1 MCEMCD
7 KFKTCVACEYGGC
20 EEHRAVE
27 ELAKPVN
34 DSSVT
39 AGTDRAVDAMKEVK
53 NWFTDNYN
61 DSTKVGIDPADDD
74 GSNLDPN
81 MYPNSDTTGGT
92 TGGSQIRDN
101 MFELLRDTIAA
112 VPQKYWSR
120 LGIGYTTMS
129 GQSFPEACALHGA
142 DAPVSLGPQGEPL
155 FRYSEDQPRDPN
167 GEFASGG
174 GSNDPGKVIEHL
186 NSENP
191 VNPEND
197 KERLVVVDGK
207 TVGKFEVTERE
218 GRLRIKG
225 ISSDTGN
232 GNLVL
237 GRITDAADKEGVT
250 LELTASPYGSHKLDS
265 DALKSWYGRHG
276 FTMEQGY
283 DEALGYM
290 IREPNNDRSLSE
302 PTELRFSEDQPR
314 DPDGK
319 FAGGGDVYTLA
330 GAKELVGKLGDGSEQ
345 RADDEGGEWIT
356 IHGAHVFIKD
366 GVIEKGPEGFVGKT
380 PQEIGSGGGT
390 STSQKDIAARP
401 DFSGSMKVPGGTL
414 TLSQNRTTKVAEVQ
428 AFAKSEM
435 SKLPAGTQAAL
446 NSGMKTS
453 DMYKTGDKYNADR
466 VSSFHNPVIDKAL
479 AGKTPQGSPKVV
491 FVGGGPAAGKTTAS
505 DDAARN
511 MSDHVAINVDDIRT
525 AAPEF
530 TALLPDRLM
539 PINEETGDI
548 RDRLIS
554 EAGDARYNLIIDG
567 VGSKS
572 AAENVANLVGK
583 GYTASYVYVHRE
595 VGDAQQRAD
604 DRPYMTSKIADMRI
618 LPQGMVEGFHDKARG
633 AFSSMAK
640 VSSEVKVIDKSR
652 PEFGKEGKVVFWKDG
667 SNIKVYDA
675 EGVKRVENGG
685 KTKIR
690 IYP

>member
-1 MCEMCD
+1 MRVTFD
-7 KFKTCVACEYGGC
+7 KKTPVLVQAADEP
-20 EEHRAVE
+20 RMVE
-27 ELAKPVN
+27 EE
-34 DSSVT
+34 
-39 AGTDRAVDAMKEVK
+39 RE
-53 NWFTDNYN
+53 
-61 DSTKVGIDPADDD
+61 
-74 GSNLDPN
+74 
-81 MYPNSDTTGGT
+81 
-92 TGGSQIRDN
+92 
-101 MFELLRDTIAA
+101 
-112 VPQKYWSR
+112 
-120 LGIGYTTMS
+120 
-129 GQSFPEACALHGA
+129 
-142 DAPVSLGPQGEPL
+142 LGPQGEELREFDP
-155 FRYSEDQPRDPN
+155 EQPRDKN
-167 GEFASGG
+167 GSFTMGTVASFT
-174 GSNDPGKVIEHL
+174 NEK
-186 NSENP
+186 
-191 VNPEND
+191 
-197 KERLVVVDGK
+197 DG
-207 TVGKFEVTERE
+207 VSAHVTSYN
-218 GRLRIKG
+218 GRLHVTRADDDSKNVIG
-225 ISSDTGN
+225 SSIFSGE
-232 GNLVL
+232 GMK
-237 GRITDAADKEGVT
+237 DKAIEKAQKLAGV
-250 LELTASPYGSHKLDS
+250 SK
-265 DALKSWYGRHG
+265 
-276 FTMEQGY
+276 
-283 DEALGYM
+283 
-290 IREPNNDRSLSE
+290 
-302 PTELRFSEDQPR
+302 RFSEDQPR

-319 FAGGGDVYTLA
+319 FA
-330 GAKELVGKLGDGSEQ
+330 
-345 RADDEGGEWIT
+345 
-356 IHGAHVFIKD
+356 
-366 GVIEKGPEGFVGKT
+366 
-380 PQEIGSGGGT
+380 SGGGT

-466 VSSFHNPVIDKAL
+466 VSSFHNPVVDKAL

-554 EAGDARYNLIIDG
+554 EAGDARYNMIIDG

-595 VGDAQQRAD
+595 VGDARQRAE

>member
-1 MCEMCD
+1 MFGQGWIGVDFDGTLAVAPSPYDPTAVGAPIPKMVERVKSWLAEGKD
-7 KFKTCVACEYGGC
+7 VRIFTARVAYASPELLVKIEAAIQKFCLDNLGKVLPVTCIKDHDMLELWDD
-20 EEHRAVE
+20 RARQVE
-27 ELAKPVN
+27 LNTGVLIRSIP
-34 DSSVT
+34 DSSLT
-39 AGTDRAVDAMKEVK
+39 SGTDRAMEFMRVIKQYTEAFGDPDNWPVDSRE
-53 NWFTDNYN
+53 
-61 DSTKVGIDPADDD
+61 
-74 GSNLDPN
+74 
-81 MYPNSDTTGGT
+81 
-92 TGGSQIRDN
+92 N
-101 MFELLRDTIAA
+101 MFEMLRSSLRD
-112 VPQKYWSR
+112 VVQKPFWSR
-120 LGIGYTTMS
+120 LGIGYSNVS
-129 GQSFPEACALHGA
+129 GQSFPEACAL
-142 DAPVSLGPQGEPL
+142 DAPHSLGPQGEPIYAEQGGVKRCVACECGGCIEH
-155 FRYSEDQPRDPN
+155 RYSEDQPR
-167 GEFASGG
+167 
-174 GSNDPGKVIEHL
+174 
-186 NSENP
+186 
-191 VNPEND
+191 
-197 KERLVVVDGK
+197 
-207 TVGKFEVTERE
+207 T
-218 GRLRIKG
+218 
-225 ISSDTGN
+225 
-232 GNLVL
+232 
-237 GRITDAADKEGVT
+237 
-250 LELTASPYGSHKLDS
+250 
-265 DALKSWYGRHG
+265 
-276 FTMEQGY
+276 
-283 DEALGYM
+283 
-290 IREPNNDRSLSE
+290 
-302 PTELRFSEDQPR
+302 
-314 DPDGK
+314 PDGK
-319 FAGGGDVYTLA
+319 F
-330 GAKELVGKLGDGSEQ
+330 
-345 RADDEGGEWIT
+345 
-356 IHGAHVFIKD
+356 
-366 GVIEKGPEGFVGKT
+366 
-380 PQEIGSGGGT
+380 GSGSGT

-466 VSSFHNPVIDKAL
+466 VSSFHNPVVDKAL

-554 EAGDARYNLIIDG
+554 EAGDARYNMIIDG

-595 VGDAQQRAD
+595 VGDARQRAE

>member
-7 KFKTCVACEYGGC
+7 KFKTCVACECGGC

-61 DSTKVGIDPADDD
+61 DSTEVGINPKDDD
-74 GSNLDPN
+74 GSNPDPN

-142 DAPVSLGPQGEPL
+142 DSPVSLGPQGEPI
-155 FRYSEDQPRDPN
+155 FR
-167 GEFASGG
+167 
-174 GSNDPGKVIEHL
+174 
-186 NSENP
+186 
-191 VNPEND
+191 
-197 KERLVVVDGK
+197 
-207 TVGKFEVTERE
+207 FE
-218 GRLRIKG
+218 
-225 ISSDTGN
+225 
-232 GNLVL
+232 
-237 GRITDAADKEGVT
+237 
-250 LELTASPYGSHKLDS
+250 
-265 DALKSWYGRHG
+265 
-276 FTMEQGY
+276 
-283 DEALGYM
+283 
-290 IREPNNDRSLSE
+290 RSL
-302 PTELRFSEDQPR
+302 RYSEDQPR

-319 FAGGGDVYTLA
+319 FA
-330 GAKELVGKLGDGSEQ
+330 
-345 RADDEGGEWIT
+345 
-356 IHGAHVFIKD
+356 
-366 GVIEKGPEGFVGKT
+366 
-380 PQEIGSGGGT
+380 SGGGT

-466 VSSFHNPVIDKAL
+466 VSSFHNPVVDKAL

-554 EAGDARYNLIIDG
+554 EAGDARYNMIIDG

-595 VGDAQQRAD
+595 VGDARQRAD

>member
-1 MCEMCD
+1 MFGQGWIGCDFDGTHAVAPSPYDPTTVGAPIPKMVERVKAWLAEGKDVRIFTARVAYVSPEMLVKIEAAIQ
-7 KFKTCVACEYGGC
+7 KFCLDNLGKALPVTCIKDHEML
-20 EEHRAVE
+20 EFWDDRARQVE
-27 ELAKPVN
+27 LNTGVSVRSIP
-34 DSSVT
+34 DSSLT
-39 AGTDRAVDAMKEVK
+39 SGTDRALEFVRVIKQYTEAFGDPDNWPVDSRE
-53 NWFTDNYN
+53 
-61 DSTKVGIDPADDD
+61 
-74 GSNLDPN
+74 
-81 MYPNSDTTGGT
+81 
-92 TGGSQIRDN
+92 N
-101 MFELLRDTIAA
+101 MFELLRTSLRD
-112 VPQKYWSR
+112 VVQKPFWSR
-120 LGIGYTTMS
+120 LGIGYSNVS
-129 GQSFPEACALHGA
+129 GQSFPESCAL
-142 DAPVSLGPQGEPL
+142 DAPHSLGPQGEPIYAEQGGVKRCVACECGGCIEH
-155 FRYSEDQPRDPN
+155 RYSEDQPR
-167 GEFASGG
+167 
-174 GSNDPGKVIEHL
+174 
-186 NSENP
+186 
-191 VNPEND
+191 
-197 KERLVVVDGK
+197 
-207 TVGKFEVTERE
+207 T
-218 GRLRIKG
+218 
-225 ISSDTGN
+225 
-232 GNLVL
+232 
-237 GRITDAADKEGVT
+237 
-250 LELTASPYGSHKLDS
+250 
-265 DALKSWYGRHG
+265 
-276 FTMEQGY
+276 
-283 DEALGYM
+283 
-290 IREPNNDRSLSE
+290 
-302 PTELRFSEDQPR
+302 
-314 DPDGK
+314 PDGK
-319 FAGGGDVYTLA
+319 F
-330 GAKELVGKLGDGSEQ
+330 
-345 RADDEGGEWIT
+345 
-356 IHGAHVFIKD
+356 
-366 GVIEKGPEGFVGKT
+366 
-380 PQEIGSGGGT
+380 GSGSGT

-466 VSSFHNPVIDKAL
+466 VSSFHNPVVDKAL

-554 EAGDARYNLIIDG
+554 EAGDARYNMIIDG

-595 VGDAQQRAD
+595 VGDARQRAE

>member
-1 MCEMCD
+1 MLGQGWIGCD
-7 KFKTCVACEYGGC
+7 FDGTLAVAPSPYDPTAVGAPIPKMVERVKSWLAEGKDVRILTARVAYVSPELFVKIEAAIQKFCLDNLGKVLPVTCIKDHDMLELWDD
-20 EEHRAVE
+20 RARQVE
-27 ELAKPVN
+27 LNTGVLIRSIP
-34 DSSVT
+34 DSSLT
-39 AGTDRAVDAMKEVK
+39 SGTDRAMEFMRVIKQYTEAFGDPDNWPVDSRE
-53 NWFTDNYN
+53 
-61 DSTKVGIDPADDD
+61 
-74 GSNLDPN
+74 
-81 MYPNSDTTGGT
+81 
-92 TGGSQIRDN
+92 N
-101 MFELLRDTIAA
+101 MFEMLRSSLRD
-112 VPQKYWSR
+112 VVQKPFWSR
-120 LGIGYTTMS
+120 LGIGYSNVS
-129 GQSFPEACALHGA
+129 GQSFPEACAL
-142 DAPVSLGPQGEPL
+142 DAPHSLGPQGEPIYAEQGGVKRCVACECGGCIEH
-155 FRYSEDQPRDPN
+155 RYSEDQPR
-167 GEFASGG
+167 
-174 GSNDPGKVIEHL
+174 
-186 NSENP
+186 
-191 VNPEND
+191 
-197 KERLVVVDGK
+197 
-207 TVGKFEVTERE
+207 T
-218 GRLRIKG
+218 
-225 ISSDTGN
+225 
-232 GNLVL
+232 
-237 GRITDAADKEGVT
+237 
-250 LELTASPYGSHKLDS
+250 
-265 DALKSWYGRHG
+265 
-276 FTMEQGY
+276 
-283 DEALGYM
+283 
-290 IREPNNDRSLSE
+290 
-302 PTELRFSEDQPR
+302 
-314 DPDGK
+314 PDGK
-319 FAGGGDVYTLA
+319 F
-330 GAKELVGKLGDGSEQ
+330 
-345 RADDEGGEWIT
+345 
-356 IHGAHVFIKD
+356 
-366 GVIEKGPEGFVGKT
+366 
-380 PQEIGSGGGT
+380 GSGSGT
-390 STSQKDIAARP
+390 STSQKDIATRP

-466 VSSFHNPVIDKAL
+466 VSSFHNPVVDKAL

-554 EAGDARYNLIIDG
+554 EAGDARYNMIIDG

-595 VGDAQQRAD
+595 VGDARQRAE